1 MVHFNRC
8 TVVLYSIS
16 SQPLFQQQL
25 TRIQIVAPVL
35 QAPHRK
41 APPTLW
47 ELSVCNPAADTWEGL
62 PAAIQEAVEAHF
74 HGESGPVPTPTPL
87 EKLAHHP
94 DYRGSEWVLAD
105 EVLSRTKTGLIY
117 KTPVMKVAL
126 SPPPIPVGTIKSIG
140 QKCDA

>member
-1 MVHFNRC
+1 MVHFNRW

-94 DYRGSEWVLAD
+94 DYRGSEWVLA
-105 EVLSRTKTGLIY
+105 EEILSRAKTGLIY
-117 KTPVMKVAL
+117 KEPAMKVVL
-126 SPPPIPVGTIKSIG
+126 EPPPIPVGTIKSIG